1 MKAVVMHQYGGPEV
15 LSYEEFPEPAVQK
28 GEVLVHVAAAS
39 VNPFDLKI
47 RSGALKDLWPL
58 TFPAILGLDVSGT
71 VEEVGAGLTGFA
83 YGDKVFAHT
92 LQGTYATHCIVKAQ
106 DLAKVPEE
114 LDLIEAAALPT
125 VTTTGAQLA
134 ALAVRQGAGETVLI
148 TGAAGNVGRSA
159 ICVAKEKG
167 ATVIAAVL
175 RRQIDEALAA
185 GADQVVALDD
195 ENAFE
200 SLELVDSVADT
211 INGPVAGKLIA
222 KIKPGGIFASVL
234 GAPAAAAAYP
244 QVQVETMQVKTDP
257 MTQLR
262 MAYAVVEHR
271 LAIPLGERFE
281 LKDAAKAHAA
291 DEKGARGKLLLV
303 ASR

>member
-1 MKAVVMHQYGGPEV
+1 MKAVVMHRYGGPEV
-15 LSYEEFPEPAVQK
+15 LTYEEFADPAVQA
-28 GEVLVHVAAAS
+28 GEVLVHVAATS
-39 VNPFDLKI
+39 VNPFDVKI
-47 RSGALKDLWPL
+47 RSGALKDLLPL

-71 VEEVGAGLTGFA
+71 VEEVGPGLTGFA

-134 ALAVRQGAGETVLI
+134 ALALREGAGETVLI

-167 ATVIAAVL
+167 ATVIAGVL
-175 RRQIDEALAA
+175 KRQAEEALAA

-195 ENAFE
+195 EKA
-200 SLELVDSVADT
+200 LENLEMVDSVADT
-211 INGPVAGKLIA
+211 ISGPVAARLIA

-234 GAPAAAAAYP
+234 GAPATATAYP
-244 QVQVETMQVKTDP
+244 QVQVKVMQVKTDP

-262 MAYAVVEHR
+262 MAYAVVERR

-291 DEKGARGKLLLV
+291 AEKGARGKLMLL
-303 ASR
+303 A